1 MGVVPRRSRNIIV
14 HGTRCNVDGPGDVI
28 DADTA
33 VDVLLD
39 VCDRAVDYVNPGTA
53 RPEVMHHTGFRMHT
67 G

>member
-1 MGVVPRRSRNIIV
+1 M

-39 VCDRAVDYVNPGTA
+39 VCDHAVDYVNPGTA